1 MKMCEVWKRF
11 CAKASKW
18 VWVRSFITCECGLC
32 RGMLKWQKM
41 GRGCV
46 TLSPGIPWKLRFLRS
61 PHPFPKRPHFVNFL
75 SGNFLAKNW
84 ARLIGTF
91 FFLRFHQKNWVV
103 RKSIPFPPP
112 FLSLPL
118 PSRGPPSP
126 LLWILKMVKFSDPFT
141 KLNLSPSLDRA
152 NLNAY
157 NPWEIVSRLQT
168 IQRIFNLTSTLQLVF
183 LCPKDIVSVPSTWR
197 NSLAGIVVWIQLG
210 FRFRGFQPYA

>member
-91 FFLRFHQKNWVV
+91 FFLRFHQRNGVLKKVYPFP
-103 RKSIPFPPP
+103 SPFPFPPP
-112 FLSLPL
+112 PLPGTSLP
-118 PSRGPPSP
+118 PPLDLENGKIFRSIHQAKSQP
-126 LLWILKMVKFSDPFT
+126 LVGQSQLECLQ
-141 KLNLSPSLDRA
+141 SLG
-152 NLNAY
+152 
-157 NPWEIVSRLQT
+157 
-168 IQRIFNLTSTLQLVF
+168 
-183 LCPKDIVSVPSTWR
+183 
-197 NSLAGIVVWIQLG
+197 NS
-210 FRFRGFQPYA
+210 